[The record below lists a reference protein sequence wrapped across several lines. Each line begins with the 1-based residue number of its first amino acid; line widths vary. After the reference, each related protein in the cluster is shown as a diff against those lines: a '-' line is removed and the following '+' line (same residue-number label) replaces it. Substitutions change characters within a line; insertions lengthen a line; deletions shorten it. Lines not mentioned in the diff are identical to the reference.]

1 MTPPKREIIYV
12 DAEGDKENGYKISLY
27 HMNTNEKQN
36 MELRGVNDM
45 AEAEKYAVYYAMFY
59 IEEMGCDNSSLFYP
73 IVKRLADLSGFNLL
87 GFS

>member
-45 AEAEKYAVYYAMFY
+45 AEAEKYADIMLWSTLK
-59 IEEMGCDNSSLFYP
+59 EMGMITQLFYP
-73 IVKRLADLSGFNLL
+73 IGKRRGLMSQ
-87 GFS
+87 